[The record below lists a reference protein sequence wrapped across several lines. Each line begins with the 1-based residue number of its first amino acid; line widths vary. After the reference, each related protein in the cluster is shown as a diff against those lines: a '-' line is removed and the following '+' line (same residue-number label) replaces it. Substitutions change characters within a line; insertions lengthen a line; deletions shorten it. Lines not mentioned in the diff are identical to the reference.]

1 MKPPPEPRYNW
12 RLNNGL
18 SGAYPHSKFYD
29 LFVGGEYQHC
39 WVRHDMTADKYY
51 LGNYY
56 SDAIGEF
63 DSIQDAED
71 HLVVLQ
77 VIRRFERA
85 YG

>member
-29 LFVGGEYQHC
+29 LFVDGQYQHV
-39 WVRHDMTADKYY
+39 WVREDVRTNKFY
-51 LGNYY
+51 LGDYEHD
-56 SDAIGEF
+56 SAGEF

>member
-1 MKPPPEPRYNW
+1 MKPPPTPQNTWRRNPR
-12 RLNNGL
+12 LD
-18 SGAYPHSKFYD
+18 AVYPTQRYYD
-29 LFVGGEYQHC
+29 LFVDGLYQHV
-39 WVRHDMTADKYY
+39 WVRHDTTADKYY

-71 HLVVLQ
+71 HLAVLQ
-77 VIRRFERA
+77 IIKRFERA

>member
-1 MKPPPEPRYNW
+1 MKPPPTPRHEW
-12 RLNNGL
+12 RRNTRLDTTFPTQR
-18 SGAYPHSKFYD
+18 YYD
-29 LFVGGEYQHC
+29 LFVDGEYQHV